1 MKRTSA
7 PGAERLVTRVSE
19 LVEASLAGRQAA
31 VAATLDEI
39 GISRAGLDRRPGV
52 SRELAVEV
60 FRRDCWTCRYCGAK
74 TVPIPVLLVLSSLYP
89 ERFPHYP
96 DWREGQVHPAYLL
109 ISTSMDHVRPDAQGA
124 GWRDPA
130 NLVTACWL
138 CHAGKAGFTL
148 EEVGWEPLSAADV
161 ASDWDGLTAGYPALW
176 RLAGEVDP
184 EYHRR
189 WLDALGLGAAA
200 ERTA

>member
-7 PGAERLVTRVSE
+7 PGAERLTTRVSE
-19 LVEASLAGRQAA
+19 LVEATLAGRQDA

-39 GISRAGLDRRPGV
+39 GVSGTGIDRRPGV
-52 SRELAVEV
+52 SREMAVQI

-74 TVPIPVLLVLSSLYP
+74 TVPIPVLMLLSSLYS

-109 ISTSMDHVRPDAQGA
+109 ISTSLDHLRPDAQGDT
-124 GWRDPA
+124 WREPA

-138 CHAGKAGFTL
+138 CHTGKAGFTL
-148 EEVGWEPLSAADV
+148 EEVGWELLSEAEV
-161 ASDWDGLTAGYPALW
+161 ASDWHGLTAAYPALW

-184 EYHRR
+184 DYHRR

>member
-7 PGAERLVTRVSE
+7 PAAERLVTRVSE
-19 LVEASLAGRQAA
+19 LVEGALAGRQDA
-31 VAATLDEI
+31 VAATLDAI
-39 GISRAGLDRRPGV
+39 GVSRAGIDRRPGV
-52 SRELAVEV
+52 SRELAVQI
-60 FRRDCWTCRYCGAK
+60 FRRDCWTCRYCGAR
-74 TVPIPVLLVLSSLYP
+74 TVPIPVLMLLSSLYP

-109 ISTSMDHVRPDAQGA
+109 ISTSLDHLEPDAQGDT
-124 GWRDPA
+124 WRDPA

-138 CHAGKAGFTL
+138 CHTGKAGFSL
-148 EEVGWEPLSAADV
+148 QEVGWEPLSEADV

-189 WLDALGLGAAA
+189 WLDALGLGTAA
-200 ERTA
+200 EPTA